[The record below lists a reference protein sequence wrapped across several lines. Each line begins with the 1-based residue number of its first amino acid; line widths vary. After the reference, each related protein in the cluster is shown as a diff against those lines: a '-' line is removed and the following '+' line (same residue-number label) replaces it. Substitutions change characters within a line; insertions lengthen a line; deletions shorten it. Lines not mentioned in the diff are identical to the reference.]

1 MITFLM
7 IVGASVAAWAFT
19 YKRLKTK
26 NSEEIAVLWRHF
38 YDDLAKTNHHEKKT
52 SDIENNFRC
61 SEDFLQSTSENLK
74 YDPREVDIDNGD
86 YSYPEV

>member
-7 IVGASVAAWAFT
+7 IVGASFAAWAFT

-26 NSEEIAVLWRHF
+26 HSEEIAVLWRHF
-38 YDDLAKTNHHEKKT
+38 YDDLAKTNHHEKKP
-52 SDIENNFRC
+52 SDIENDFRS
-61 SEDFLQSTSENLK
+61 SEVLSRKYSEEPKCDSGEEMIN
-74 YDPREVDIDNGD
+74 NGD

>member
-7 IVGASVAAWAFT
+7 IVGASFAAWAFT
-19 YKRLKTK
+19 YKCLKTK

-38 YDDLAKTNHHEKKT
+38 YDDLAKTNHHKRNQ
-52 SDIENNFRC
+52 SDIENNFRR
-61 SEDFLQSTSENLK
+61 SEDFLQSTSEDLK
-74 YDPREVDIDNGD
+74 YDPREEEIYNGD